1 MTNYAHQV
9 DIDICMQAV
18 VEPEIPTDPIVERLN
33 LVERENEDLKE
44 KLKRIEGEKMQLEL
58 HVADVVDDHKIKM
71 EKMRLKIRKIRKYA
85 IHSEAWYH
93 YAVGSIVTLVV
104 ILIAFVVA
112 FKFFSQ
118 RVICLLHLS
127 VVCSLCM
134 NFMYCINLMF
144 SVLCI
149 EDEPAMDVR

>member
-9 DIDICMQAV
+9 DIDICMQEV

-33 LVERENEDLKE
+33 LVERENEYLKE
-44 KLKRIEGEKMQLEL
+44 KLKRIEGEKMELEL

-85 IHSEAWYH
+85 INSEAWYH
-93 YAVGSIVTLVV
+93 YVVGSIVTLVA
-104 ILIAFVVA
+104 ILIAFVVS
-112 FKFFSQ
+112 FKCFSQ

-127 VVCSLCM
+127 VV
-134 NFMYCINLMF
+134 
-144 SVLCI
+144 
-149 EDEPAMDVR
+149 